1 MSKNLL
7 DDDFDWDN
15 VNDAFDENNDA
26 EERQPVIML
35 RTFNTEEQAHLAA
48 AALHA
53 EGIDAHVVSATT
65 GQLTP
70 FAYGNVRLFVA
81 QSQKELAENVLK
93 DFGAKQE
100 VYSEPQLSAGRILV
114 ILVAGIFMIGL
125 LVRLVQVLFG
135 FINN

>member
-15 VNDAFDENNDA
+15 INDADNDA
-26 EERQPVIML
+26 AARPSVVML

-48 AALHA
+48 AALRA
-53 EGIDAHVVSATT
+53 EGIAAHVVSAAT

-81 QSQKELAENVLK
+81 KSQVEMAESILKEL
-93 DFGAKQE
+93 FAKQE
-100 VYSEPQLSAGRILV
+100 IYSEPQLSAGRILV
-114 ILVAGIFMIGL
+114 ILIAGIFGIGL
-125 LVRLVQVLFG
+125 VIRLVQVLIG
-135 FINN
+135 FLNI